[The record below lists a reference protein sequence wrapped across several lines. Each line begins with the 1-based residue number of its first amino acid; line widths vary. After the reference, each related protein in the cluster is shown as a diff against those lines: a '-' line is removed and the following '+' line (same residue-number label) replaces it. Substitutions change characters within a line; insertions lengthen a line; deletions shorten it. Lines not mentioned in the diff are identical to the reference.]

1 MNHLKVRPKKC
12 RRNLSKDF
20 DRVFYQENSKLFAK
34 EPSDKRSPEKFHS
47 FPRDGPPEVNPK
59 EKRRVRRNLFG
70 EDYDAEY
77 KRMIAEKRRKH
88 SQSFTSPWSSASSTS
103 VSSMSSFSSSSS
115 SSSRAITTFDDE
127 SFLKP
132 SEPKMK
138 ESWKKRGR
146 EEKKSMALTQHGDDE
161 DFSLILGYC
170 CEYDGVFDEPTFPW

>member
-20 DRVFYQENSKLFAK
+20 DRVFYQENSKFAK

-115 SSSRAITTFDDE
+115 SSSRAIPTFDDE

-138 ESWKKRGR
+138 ESWRKRGR
-146 EEKKSMALTQHGDDE
+146 EEKKSMALNQHGDDE
-161 DFSLILGYC
+161 DFSPTLGYC